1 MHKFGLAHIPKI
13 VYDVAGVDRP
23 VRDFRRLGRQEE
35 DTTEDSDEE
44 ESSAEEVE
52 EEE

>member
-1 MHKFGLAHIPKI
+1 VHKCGLAHIPKI
-13 VYDVAGVDRP
+13 VYDVAGGDRP

-35 DTTEDSDEE
+35 